1 VGTYFKVYHKRSREL
16 VATFNEKQIVDF
28 CISNKE
34 SIKKYIFE
42 TGGQKDSMEWEVFAL
57 KYAPLFVQ
65 KAKEREEKE
74 RQVSDSVAIE
84 EPSKLPWLL
93 LAGVAGLMV
102 AIVAGALVYYYMT
115 RDDAVRR
122 VHDLSAPTEETPK
135 PVEPASAAAPI
146 LPAKRDPAPGDT
158 AFTGKA
164 PDDKTLSAAW
174 GKVKKGLTVSLS
186 LADIKDEMDK
196 YLPALETCF
205 KERAQ
210 AGDRNLRGTVNM
222 KIRVAGNGAVLD
234 VLFTDD
240 KYRSTLF
247 SDCIGNAIK
256 GRSFR
261 PFKSKEQIFT
271 YYYEL

>member
-1 VGTYFKVYHKRSREL
+1 MGTYFKVYHKRSREL

-42 TGGQKDSMEWEVFAL
+42 TGGQKDIMEWEVFAL

-65 KAKEREEKE
+65 KAKEREDKE
-74 RQVSDSVAIE
+74 RQVSESVEIE

-93 LAGVAGLMV
+93 LVGVAGLVV
-102 AIVAGALVYYYMT
+102 AIVAGAAIYYYMT
-115 RDDAVRR
+115 RADSVRR
-122 VHDLSAPTEETPK
+122 VHDLSAPAEETPK
-135 PVEPASAAAPI
+135 PAEPAPTATPV
-146 LPAKRDPAPGDT
+146 LPAKRDPIPGDT
-158 AFTGKA
+158 AFSGKV

-174 GKVKKGLTVSLS
+174 SKVKKGLTAS
-186 LADIKDEMDK
+186 LAPMDIKEEMDK

-222 KIRVAGNGAVLD
+222 KIRVAGDGTVLD

-247 SDCIGNAIK
+247 SDCIGKAIK
-256 GRSFR
+256 GQKFR
-261 PFKSKEQIFT
+261 PFKSKEQVFT

>member
-1 VGTYFKVYHKRSREL
+1 MGTYFKVYHKRSREL

-34 SIKKYIFE
+34 SIKKYTFE
-42 TGGQKDSMEWEVFAL
+42 TGGQKDIMEWEVFAL

-65 KAKEREEKE
+65 KAKEREDKE
-74 RQVSDSVAIE
+74 RQVSDSVEIE

-93 LAGVAGLMV
+93 LAGVAGLVV
-102 AIVAGALVYYYMT
+102 AIVAGAVVYYYMT

-122 VHDLSAPTEETPK
+122 VHDLSAPAEDAPK
-135 PVEPASAAAPI
+135 PAEPAPTATPV
-146 LPAKRDPAPGDT
+146 LPAKRDPVPGDT
-158 AFTGKA
+158 AFTGA
-164 PDDKTLSAAW
+164 VPGDKTLSAAW
-174 GKVKKGLTVSLS
+174 GKVKKGLTASLAP
-186 LADIKDEMDK
+186 ADIKEEMDK

-222 KIRVAGNGAVLD
+222 KIRVAGDGTVLD

-247 SDCIGNAIK
+247 ADCIGKAIK
-256 GRSFR
+256 GQDFR
-261 PFKSKEQIFT
+261 PFKSKEQVFT